1 MKMAKISIVV
11 DNPKSWF
18 VPFAE
23 DLKESLQKYGNVQ
36 LKESADYIPL
46 ENDIAFLL
54 SCERK
59 VSLDILAR
67 SRSNIVVHASEL
79 PKGKGMSPLTW
90 QILEGRNR
98 IPLTLF
104 EALEAIDAG
113 QIYLRDHID
122 LMGWELLPEIHHILG
137 RKIIE
142 MCEAFAAKWPAI
154 LATGVPQEGESTYY
168 KKRSAANSRLDPT
181 KSIADQ
187 FNLFRVV
194 DNEKYPAY
202 FELFGKRYILKIE
215 TAP

>member
-1 MKMAKISIVV
+1 MPKISIVV
-11 DNPKSWF
+11 DNSQSWF

-23 DLKESLQKYGNVQ
+23 VLKESLQKHGNVE
-36 LKESADYIPL
+36 LKESADCIPL

-59 VSLDILAR
+59 VPLDILAR
-67 SRSNIVVHASEL
+67 SRTNIVVHASEL

-90 QILEGRNR
+90 QILEGKNR
-98 IPLTLF
+98 IPVTLF
-104 EALEAIDAG
+104 EAVEAIDAG
-113 QIYLRDHID
+113 KIYLRDHID
-122 LMGWELLPEIHHILG
+122 LMGSELLPEIHRILG
-137 RKIIE
+137 HKIIE
-142 MCEAFAAKWPAI
+142 MCVGFAASWPAN
-154 LATGVPQEGESTYY
+154 LASGIPQSGEATYY
-168 KKRSAANSRLDPT
+168 KKRSASDSRLDPS

-187 FNLFRVV
+187 FNLLRVV